1 MLPVVLQWVRTTGL
15 LTTLGLRCRLHT
27 CSTACPV
34 CTLTPATHL
43 CGHGDTVLDR
53 LEAGHQLG
61 GGLAAADR
69 GQLASLPGLL
79 RSSDNY
85 FIHYTRELYL
95 PLM

>member
-1 MLPVVLQWVRTTGL
+1 MKSSQNY
-15 LTTLGLRCRLHT
+15 
-27 CSTACPV
+27 
-34 CTLTPATHL
+34 L

-79 RSSDNY
+79 CSSVNY
-85 FIHYTRELYL
+85 FIYITQENCIYL
-95 PLM
+95 